1 MYYIMY
7 TKNVTNVIKMNIP
20 NYYTNFLFSL
30 KIIK

>member
-1 MYYIMY
+1 MY
-7 TKNVTNVIKMNIP
+7 TKNITNVIKMNIS